1 MKFIYPV
8 ILLILV
14 VLVGFL
20 GLFYSKLKA
29 IDQRMAAVPT
39 SEQLEKRL
47 KTIEENHNTFKNDFY
62 QIYGALNDR
71 LEAIEAGQGER
82 ELKGLKTLDYY
93 LTQMEQQ
100 IHRKRDSHYLP
111 DEEMAAQKKINKIVT
126 ELEKMKHD
134 DDEVIPAI
142 IERVRV
148 SRDPYVRAY
157 IIRDVAWRLGPET
170 SEPLMELFRDSAFP
184 SNLRVLAASAA
195 VKSGGRKTELL
206 NEFKTHFEDPKEELT
221 VKTGL
226 AHVFKENPY
235 DGVVDLLINAGRN
248 AGYPV
253 QHRTACLLALERYDH
268 PRVIKALAEIM
279 ENQEDDE
286 WVVNFAIQIYGQL
299 MQERAVPL
307 FKKLLQEEKLSDA
320 NAAKVENILKGF

>member
-39 SEQLEKRL
+39 SEQVEKRL
-47 KTIEENHNTFKNDFY
+47 GAIEENHNAFRNDFY
-62 QIYGALNDR
+62 GIYDSLNER

-82 ELKGLKTLDYY
+82 ELKGPKTLDYF
-93 LTQMEQQ
+93 LTQLEQQ
-100 IHRKRDSHYLP
+100 IHRKRDSNYLP
-111 DEEMAAQKKINKIVT
+111 DEEMAAQKKINKVVG
-126 ELEKMKHD
+126 ELELLKQD

-142 IERVRV
+142 IERIRV
-148 SRDPYVRAY
+148 SRDPYVRAFM
-157 IIRDVAWRLGPET
+157 IRDVVWRLGPDA
-170 SEPLMELFRDSAFP
+170 SKPLMELFRDRAFP
-184 SNLRVLAASAA
+184 SNLRVLAAAAA
-195 VKSGGRKTELL
+195 VKSGGRKNELL
-206 NEFKTHFEDPKEELT
+206 KEFKAHFEDPKEELT

-235 DGVVDLLINAGRN
+235 DGMVDLLINAGRN

-286 WVVNFAIQIYGQL
+286 WVVNFAIQIYSQL
-299 MQERAVPL
+299 MKERAVPF
-307 FKKLLQEEKLSDA
+307 FKTLLQQGKLSDE
-320 NAAKVENILKGF
+320 NKAKVENILKEY